1 MIDDDTKYLHQIF
14 GGFTGVK
21 TKQQAKEK
29 ENIKV
34 VWYNFH
40 PYDNKDP
47 ILLTL
52 MNNKRYWNEWSYSI
66 LLLKMQNFTY
76 LSLTTPAKNSKLKLK
91 TK

>member
-1 MIDDDTKYLHQIF
+1 MIDNDSLYLHQVF

-21 TKQQAKEK
+21 TKQLAKEK
-29 ENIKV
+29 ENMKI

-52 MNNKRYWNEWSYSI
+52 MNNKRNWSEY
-66 LLLKMQNFTY
+66 Y
-76 LSLTTPAKNSKLKLK
+76 
-91 TK
+91 